1 MCKIAKVLLVGKE
14 GILIA
19 RLGID
24 ILPGV
29 QSDFILHPLIRTWL
43 EFDLAQ
49 NVENRKA
56 EPRTPLFFKS
66 RYCTLLSRA
75 KVGIKVCY
83 MKSHWNGRRVYIITL
98 KANSNEFTT
107 RRAELPETLQCLIYC

>member
-29 QSDFILHPLIRTWL
+29 QSDFILHPLIHTFPTTKL
-43 EFDLAQ
+43 NTKCGGQ
-49 NVENRKA
+49 SN
-56 EPRTPLFFKS
+56 T
-66 RYCTLLSRA
+66 A
-75 KVGIKVCY
+75 KVWI
-83 MKSHWNGRRVYIITL
+83 
-98 KANSNEFTT
+98 
-107 RRAELPETLQCLIYC
+107 

>member
-29 QSDFILHPLIRTWL
+29 QSDFILHPLIHSFGSRKDTTICGGRL
-43 EFDLAQ
+43 E
-49 NVENRKA
+49 K
-56 EPRTPLFFKS
+56 
-66 RYCTLLSRA
+66 A
-75 KVGIKVCY
+75 KVGIKVC
-83 MKSHWNGRRVYIITL
+83 
-98 KANSNEFTT
+98 
-107 RRAELPETLQCLIYC
+107 

>member
-29 QSDFILHPLIRTWL
+29 QSDFILHPLIHS
-43 EFDLAQ
+43 FGS
-49 NVENRKA
+49 RKDTTIYMGGS
-56 EPRTPLFFKS
+56 E
-66 RYCTLLSRA
+66 RA
-75 KVGIKVCY
+75 RVCIKVSY
-83 MKSHWNGRRVYIITL
+83 VQSPGIRL
-98 KANSNEFTT
+98 LGDEG
-107 RRAELPETLQCLIYC
+107 

>member
-29 QSDFILHPLIRTWL
+29 QSDFILHPLIHTPL
-43 EFDLAQ
+43 FFSSAQ
-49 NVENRKA
+49 DVEKKKA
-56 EPRTPLFFKS
+56 EPRTPHFLS
-66 RYCTLLSRA
+66 LNPRYCSR
-75 KVGIKVCY
+75 
-83 MKSHWNGRRVYIITL
+83 
-98 KANSNEFTT
+98 F
-107 RRAELPETLQCLIYC
+107 

>member
-29 QSDFILHPLIRTWL
+29 QSDFILHPLLHT
-43 EFDLAQ
+43 FPNFALAQ
-49 NVENRKA
+49 DVEK
-56 EPRTPLFFKS
+56 KS
-66 RYCTLLSRA
+66 GAGAL
-75 KVGIKVCY
+75 
-83 MKSHWNGRRVYIITL
+83 
-98 KANSNEFTT
+98 
-107 RRAELPETLQCLIYC
+107 